1 MVRLFFDNGES
12 GARAAAAYAAA
23 YPNMRHP
30 DAKVI
35 DAAVR
40 RLRESGNVMPVN
52 VGGRPRTVRV
62 PAMEDEVLRRVQ
74 ENPRTSTRC
83 IGEEMGVSHVLV
95 HKVLKAE
102 RMHPYH
108 FTRVQ
113 KLLPRDYAP
122 RLSFSRKLLNRIVV
136 EPNFLRRVLWTDEC
150 TFTQDEFFN
159 FHNYHHYGEENPFL
173 TWDGDSQFRFKLN
186 VWAAM
191 IDDQLVSQSRFSDHT
206 PLIGY
211 CP

>member
-1 MVRLFFDNGES
+1 MAAFFAEEYFNMVRLFFDNGES
-12 GARAAAAYAAA
+12 GARAAGAYAAA

-35 DAAVR
+35 DAEVR
-40 RLRESGNVMPVN
+40 RSRESGNVMPVN

-122 RLSFSRKLLNRIVV
+122 WLSFSRKLLNRIVV
-136 EPNFLRRVLWTDEC
+136 QPNFLRRVLWT
-150 TFTQDEFFN
+150 
-159 FHNYHHYGEENPFL
+159 EENPFL
-173 TWDGDSQFRFKLN
+173 TWDGNSQFRFKLN